1 MDQQDLN
8 ENETLMNQTG
18 ADIDHSRIESL
29 SPGMTPKVEMREN
42 QGVEEA
48 EKMY

>member
-18 ADIDHSRIESL
+18 ADIDNSRIESL
-29 SPGMTPKVEMREN
+29 SPGMTPKVEMRQN
-42 QGVEEA
+42 
-48 EKMY
+48 